1 MCSAKWHVRFTP
13 NSDRKSRHA
22 ANGHVC
28 FTPEIAR
35 RLLCALCCSSF
46 PAMSPRGSKQRYT
59 VHRVEMRPRAI
70 SPDDLLARLNE
81 VSARNAADTRTEAQ
95 RWLGDPHPARSALAQ
110 VRARPAIN
118 SISASAPPRF
128 ASWSQNMSRLSREK

>member
-1 MCSAKWHVRFTP
+1 
-13 NSDRKSRHA
+13 
-22 ANGHVC
+22 
-28 FTPEIAR
+28 
-35 RLLCALCCSSF
+35 
-46 PAMSPRGSKQRYT
+46 
-59 VHRVEMRPRAI
+59 MRPRAI